1 MRHSFNRASA
11 RHTAFS
17 GLIMGAV
24 ALGIVGGIGGSV
36 YYQTA
41 TPETVRA
48 MVTDKERQVKSDGDG
63 GSTSKYIVFT
73 DKEVFENTDTLVRGK
88 WRSSD
93 LQGRL
98 HAGCTYDFNVY
109 GFRNGPFSI
118 YRNIVDAQHVPTPAC
133 PENKPVAARLNPA
146 S

>member
-11 RHTAFS
+11 RHSAFS
-17 GLIMGAV
+17 GLIVGAV
-24 ALGIVGGIGGSV
+24 ALAFAGAVGSSV

-41 TPETVRA
+41 APETVRA

-73 DKEVFENTDTLVRGK
+73 DKEVFENTDTIMRGK

-93 LQGRL
+93 IQGNL
-98 HAGCTYDFNVY
+98 HAGCTYDFNAY
-109 GFRNGPFSI
+109 GFRNGFFSV
-118 YRNIVDAQHVPTPAC
+118 YRNITEARHVPTDAC
-133 PENKPVAARLNPA
+133 PVNKPASARLNPA

>member
-1 MRHSFNRASA
+1 MSYRSSFNRSA
-11 RHTAFS
+11 QRGS
-17 GLIMGAV
+17 GLHSLIFGVVAV
-24 ALGIVGGIGGSV
+24 GFVAAGVSSI
-36 YYQTA
+36 YYQTQG
-41 TPETVRA
+41 PETVRA

-73 DKEVFENTDTLVRGK
+73 DKEVFENTDSMIRGK

-93 LQGRL
+93 VQGSL

-118 YRNIVDAQHVPTPAC
+118 YRNIIDAKHVKTEAC
-133 PENKPVAARLNPA
+133 PTNKPAAARAP

>member
-1 MRHSFNRASA
+1 MRHSFHRAA
-11 RHTAFS
+11 RRHSIFS
-17 GLIMGAV
+17 GVVMTAV
-24 ALGIVGGIGGSV
+24 AVGFAGAIGGSV
-36 YYQTA
+36 YYQTS

-48 MVTDKERQVKSDGDG
+48 MVTDKERQVSSDSDGAT
-63 GSTSKYIVFT
+63 TSKYIVFT
-73 DKEVFENTDTLVRGK
+73 DKEVFQNTDSMIRGK

-93 LQGRL
+93 LQGNL

-118 YRNIVDAQHVPTPAC
+118 YRNMVDAKHVPTDAC
-133 PENKPVAARLNPA
+133 PVNKPAAARIVPQ